1 MHIGISVQEDGGGAK
16 QNSSNQNSFFNEKCN
31 TLLNMN
37 KSIKTLNLRSKEGI
51 LDLKREIA
59 SKQNNIYFETRKVEN
74 LNEIQ
79 YRIRKSSRLPSV
91 PDKGPYKNYLDDT
104 SKSLSTQFLNLSR
117 DALLVIPSKPYANIY
132 QFATRSSDREWL
144 ALFRRVV
151 KNVKKG
157 QFISTHGHG
166 VSYLHVRLE
175 DNPKY
180 YEEF

>member
-1 MHIGISVQEDGGGAK
+1 MIRDKTRPKPNRSNGRDKSASNSPLIISH
-16 QNSSNQNSFFNEKCN
+16 
-31 TLLNMN
+31 
-37 KSIKTLNLRSKEGI
+37 RS
-51 LDLKREIA
+51 
-59 SKQNNIYFETRKVEN
+59 
-74 LNEIQ
+74 
-79 YRIRKSSRLPSV
+79 RIRKSSRLPSF
-91 PDKGPYKNYLDDT
+91 PDKRPYKNYLDDT
-104 SKSLSTQFLNLSR
+104 SKSLSTQFLNLSK
-117 DALLVIPSKPYANIY
+117 DAILVIPSKPYANIY